1 MKRRVNQNTT
11 GNEETLMEWKEEKE
25 KTATFGR
32 DLDKMHA
39 TFSKMNSA
47 YEMKDNN

>member
-1 MKRRVNQNTT
+1 
-11 GNEETLMEWKEEKE
+11 MEWKEEKE

-47 YEMKDNN
+47 YEMKDNSRSKMIRIVFIMLCFNI